1 MQLAG
6 TSPSQLPP
14 VCADCQPELWRDDSH
29 CSVPMPGIIGTHPLF
44 PNFSPLFRHKY
55 IESRRMA
62 IEGSLLDMCSSV
74 WVSTSVGKL
83 LDN

>member
-14 VCADCQPELWRDDSH
+14 VCADCQPEPWRDDSH
-29 CSVPMPGIIGTHPLF
+29 CSVPMPGFIGIHLLF
-44 PNFSPLFRHKY
+44 PNSSPLFRHKH

-62 IEGSLLDMCSSV
+62 TEGLLIGYSV
-74 WVSTSVGKL
+74 VYGSAPVYENG
-83 LDN
+83 